1 MLVNTMNDVD
11 CALCFGGWA
20 ERRRGKKVGG
30 ALQPSPRIGPI
41 VGVLCDAGHRERV
54 QGLKEQCPHPA
65 DEH

>member
-11 CALCFGGWA
+11 CSLCFGGWA

-41 VGVLCDAGHRERV
+41 VGVLCDTGHREWV
-54 QGLKEQCPHPA
+54 Q
-65 DEH
+65 